1 MKNLSLQMTET
12 AALKKPTMAVNKS
25 NVSPENSASA
35 EANRSFKMMLNKQV
49 QDTHL
54 QNKQVQEKQLQNKH
68 IQNKQIQDKQI
79 QDKQNQAQ
87 QNQAKIPTTKESS
100 AKPDNAETVETANKN
115 SQKESHLQHVINAKN
130 HTKAIT
136 EAENPESSKLVSKE
150 LTDSIKSTLD
160 AKLSLAV
167 KGDDA
172 NPEEAATHAADTNL
186 TATASILAILPPA
199 LLENKQAISSTAIT
213 NTGLA
218 LTANGAT
225 QKQQT
230 LGAQISNV
238 ALNNALSQGKNNNI
252 ADTDA
257 HDLKETVEGKLL
269 RAIKPMDADESANS
283 KLALNAAKEGASKDI
298 AIKDITIKDI
308 AVKDM
313 ITPAS
318 SQPAVQI
325 KAAEAVQQAGSS
337 NVINAYPG
345 KTGWD
350 QAISQ
355 KVVWMLGA
363 SEQSATLTLNPPEL
377 GPLQVVIRVHND
389 KADTTFISDNAE
401 VRQALQDGMENLRGK
416 LNESGIQLGQANVS
430 SGGQMQQQF
439 QQASQKNGMGSQLN
453 NNNASASQLENT
465 NSSRT
470 IVRVANGL
478 VDTFA

>member
-12 AALKKPTMAVNKS
+12 AALKKPTIAVNKS

-49 QDTHL
+49 QDTT
-54 QNKQVQEKQLQNKH
+54 H
-68 IQNKQIQDKQI
+68 IQNKQIQDKQL
-79 QDKQNQAQ
+79 QNKQIQAQ
-87 QNQAKIPTTKESS
+87 QDQTEKPTTQDSA

-115 SQKESHLQHVINAKN
+115 IQKVNHLQHVITATN

-136 EAENPESSKLVSKE
+136 EAENPASSKLVSKE
-150 LTDSIKSTLD
+150 LTDSLKSELD

-172 NPEEAATHAADTNL
+172 NSEEAATHAVDTNL
-186 TATASILAILPPA
+186 TATGSILAILPPA
-199 LLENKQAISSTAIT
+199 LLENKQAISSTATT
-213 NTGLA
+213 NTGSA
-218 LTANGAT
+218 LTADGAT

-230 LGAQISNV
+230 LGVEISSV

-257 HDLKETVEGKLL
+257 HDLKETAEGKLL

-283 KLALNAAKEGASKDI
+283 KLALNAAKEGASKDF
-298 AIKDITIKDI
+298 AIKDI

-318 SQPAVQI
+318 YQPAAQI

-377 GPLQVVIRVHND
+377 GPLQVVIHVHND

-401 VRQALQDGMENLRGK
+401 VRQALQDGMDNLRGK

-439 QQASQKNGMGSQLN
+439 KQASQKNGMGSQLN
-453 NNNASASQLENT
+453 NNASASQLEST
-465 NSSRT
+465 NSSST

>member
-1 MKNLSLQMTET
+1 MTET

-68 IQNKQIQDKQI
+68 IQNKQIQNKQI
-79 QDKQNQAQ
+79 QDKQNQDKQNQVQ
-87 QNQAKIPTTKESS
+87 QNQVKIPTAQDSS

-115 SQKESHLQHVINAKN
+115 RQKESHLQHVINAKN

-136 EAENPESSKLVSKE
+136 EAENPEALKLASKE
-150 LTDSIKSTLD
+150 LTDSIKSTQN

-172 NPEEAATHAADTNL
+172 KSEEAATHAADANL
-186 TATASILAILPPA
+186 AATESILAILPPI
-199 LLENKQAISSTAIT
+199 LLENKQAISSTVAT
-213 NTGLA
+213 NADLSS
-218 LTANGAT
+218 TADGAA
-225 QKQQT
+225 QKQRA

-238 ALNNALSQGKNNNI
+238 ALNNALSQGKNNNT
-252 ADTDA
+252 ADNDA
-257 HDLKETVEGKLL
+257 HDLKETAEGKLL
-269 RAIKPMDADESANS
+269 RATKPMDADESANS
-283 KLALNAAKEGASKDI
+283 KLALNAAKEGASKDF
-298 AIKDITIKDI
+298 AIKDI

-318 SQPAVQI
+318 NQPAVQI

-363 SEQSATLTLNPPEL
+363 SEQSATLSLNPPEL
-377 GPLQVVIRVHND
+377 GPLKVVIHVHND
-389 KADTTFISDNAE
+389 KADTTFMSDNAE
-401 VRQALQDGMENLRGK
+401 VRQALQDGMDNLRGK

-453 NNNASASQLENT
+453 NNNASASPLEST
-465 NSSRT
+465 NNPRT

>member
-68 IQNKQIQDKQI
+68 IQNKQIQDKQ
-79 QDKQNQAQ
+79 NQAQ

-136 EAENPESSKLVSKE
+136 EAENPEALKLASKE

-218 LTANGAT
+218 LTADGAT

-257 HDLKETVEGKLL
+257 HDLKETAEGKLL
-269 RAIKPMDADESANS
+269 RAINPMDADESANS

-298 AIKDITIKDI
+298 AIKDI

-318 SQPAVQI
+318 NQPAVQI

-363 SEQSATLTLNPPEL
+363 SEQSATLSLNPPEL
-377 GPLQVVIRVHND
+377 GPLKVVIHVHND

-401 VRQALQDGMENLRGK
+401 VRQALQDGMDNLRGK